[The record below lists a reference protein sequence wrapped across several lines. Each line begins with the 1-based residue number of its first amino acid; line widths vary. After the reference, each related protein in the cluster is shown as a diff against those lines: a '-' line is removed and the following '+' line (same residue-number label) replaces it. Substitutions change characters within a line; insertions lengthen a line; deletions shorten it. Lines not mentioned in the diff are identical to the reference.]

1 MLHAPCHRI
10 LMYLRSIIHERV
22 MWEIHSSEK
31 IRIKDIAERSGVSV
45 GTVDRVL
52 HDRPNVSKKA
62 KAKVDAV
69 LKEINYQ
76 PNSYASALAYNR
88 KYTFCCLL
96 PAHSCNAYWT
106 EVEKGL
112 RQCVLNRG
120 DFHLSLFTEYYDQFD
135 ESSFSEAAE
144 KLWEKQPD
152 GMVVVPQNLEATR
165 TLCAKL
171 QETAVPF
178 VFLDSNIP
186 EICPLSFFGQDSL
199 KSGHFAG
206 RIFMM
211 QAGEATRR
219 ILLMKLM
226 SKGRVASRQQENREV
241 GFRSYMAAQH
251 PTCEIV
257 ELPLQIGEEERYDA
271 QIGEMLSQLPD
282 IRHCITFSSRA
293 HILGEYFLR
302 HGLKDFHLFGYD
314 MIERNM
320 ECLKQGTIDFLV
332 AQHPWKQG
340 YNSVKALF
348 NHIVLRKAVQ
358 QYHYMPLE
366 LLTAENYMYYIA
378 DEK

>member
-1 MLHAPCHRI
+1 
-10 LMYLRSIIHERV
+10 MYLRGVIHARKKEIA

-52 HDRPNVSKKA
+52 HNRPNVSKKA
-62 KAKVDAV
+62 RAKVDAV
-69 LKEINYQ
+69 LKEINFQ

-96 PAHSCNAYWT
+96 PAHDCNAYWT

-135 ESSFSEAAE
+135 ELSFSEAAG

-152 GMVVVPQNLEATR
+152 GMVVVPLNLEVTQ
-165 TLCAKL
+165 TFCTKL
-171 QETAVPF
+171 QKAAVPF

-186 EICPLSFFGQDSL
+186 EISPLSFFGQDSL

-211 QAGEATRR
+211 QAGKDTRR

-226 SKGRVASRQQENREV
+226 SKGRVASSQQENREV
-241 GFRSYMAAQH
+241 GFKSYMAARH
-251 PTCEIV
+251 PDCVIV
-257 ELPLQIGEEERYDA
+257 ELPLQIGEEEHYDT
-271 QIGEMLSQLPD
+271 QIGEMLARYPD

-293 HILGEYFLR
+293 HILGEYILQ
-302 HGLKDFHLFGYD
+302 HGLKGYHLLGYD
-314 MIERNM
+314 MIERNA
-320 ECLKQGTIDFLV
+320 ECLKQGAIDFLI

-348 NHIVLRKAVQ
+348 NHIVLRKPVQ

-366 LLTAENYMYYIA
+366 LLTIENYMYYVA

>member
-1 MLHAPCHRI
+1 
-10 LMYLRSIIHERV
+10 MYLRGVIHARKKEIA

-52 HDRPNVSKKA
+52 HNRPNVSKKA
-62 KAKVDAV
+62 RAKVDAV
-69 LKEINYQ
+69 LKEINFQ

-96 PAHSCNAYWT
+96 PAHDCNAYWT

-135 ESSFSEAAE
+135 ELSFSEAAG

-152 GMVVVPQNLEATR
+152 GMVLVPLNLEVTQ
-165 TLCAKL
+165 TFCAKL
-171 QETAVPF
+171 QKAAVPF

-186 EICPLSFFGQDSL
+186 EISPLSFFGQDSL

-211 QAGEATRR
+211 QAGKDTRR

-226 SKGRVASRQQENREV
+226 SKGRVASSQQENREV
-241 GFRSYMAAQH
+241 GFKSYMAARH
-251 PTCEIV
+251 PDCVIV
-257 ELPLQIGEEERYDA
+257 ELPLQIGEEEHYDTQIDKMLARY
-271 QIGEMLSQLPD
+271 PD

-293 HILGEYFLR
+293 HILGEYILQ
-302 HGLKDFHLFGYD
+302 HGLKGYHLLGYD
-314 MIERNM
+314 MIERNA
-320 ECLKQGTIDFLV
+320 ECLKQGAIDFLI

-348 NHIVLRKAVQ
+348 NHIVLHKTVQ

>member
-1 MLHAPCHRI
+1 
-10 LMYLRSIIHERV
+10 MYLRGVIHARKKEIA

-52 HDRPNVSKKA
+52 HNRPNVSKKA
-62 KAKVDAV
+62 RAKVDAV
-69 LKEINYQ
+69 LKEINFQ

-96 PAHSCNAYWT
+96 PAHDCNAYWT

-135 ESSFSEAAE
+135 ELSFSEAAG

-152 GMVVVPQNLEATR
+152 GMVVVPLNLEVTQ
-165 TLCAKL
+165 TFCTKL
-171 QETAVPF
+171 QKAAVPF

-186 EICPLSFFGQDSL
+186 EISPLSFFGQDSL

-211 QAGEATRR
+211 QAGKDTRR

-226 SKGRVASRQQENREV
+226 SKGRVASSQQENREV
-241 GFRSYMAAQH
+241 GFKSYMAARH
-251 PTCEIV
+251 PDCVIV
-257 ELPLQIGEEERYDA
+257 ELPLQIGEEEHYDT
-271 QIGEMLSQLPD
+271 QIDKMLARHPD

-293 HILGEYFLR
+293 HILGEYILQ
-302 HGLKDFHLFGYD
+302 HGLKGYHLLGYD
-314 MIERNM
+314 MIERNA
-320 ECLKQGTIDFLV
+320 ECLKQGAIDFLI

-348 NHIVLRKAVQ
+348 NHIVLHKTVQ

>member
-1 MLHAPCHRI
+1 
-10 LMYLRSIIHERV
+10 MYLRGVIHARKKEIA

-52 HDRPNVSKKA
+52 HNRPNVSKKA
-62 KAKVDAV
+62 RAKVDAV
-69 LKEINYQ
+69 LKEINFQ

-96 PAHSCNAYWT
+96 PAHDCNAYWT

-135 ESSFSEAAE
+135 ELSFSEAAG

-152 GMVVVPQNLEATR
+152 GMVVVPLNLEVTQ
-165 TLCAKL
+165 TFCAKL
-171 QETAVPF
+171 QKAAVPF

-186 EICPLSFFGQDSL
+186 EISPLSFFGQDSL

-211 QAGEATRR
+211 QAGKDTRR

-226 SKGRVASRQQENREV
+226 SKGRVASSQQENREV
-241 GFRSYMAAQH
+241 GFKSYMAARH
-251 PTCEIV
+251 PDCVIV
-257 ELPLQIGEEERYDA
+257 ELPLQIGEEEHYDT
-271 QIGEMLSQLPD
+271 QIDKMLARHPD

-293 HILGEYFLR
+293 HILGEYILQ
-302 HGLKDFHLFGYD
+302 HGLKGYHLFGYD
-314 MIERNM
+314 MIERNA
-320 ECLKQGTIDFLV
+320 ECLKQGAIDFLI

-348 NHIVLRKAVQ
+348 NHIVLHKTVQ